1 MTIRVGKSEI
11 NKDIYFLH
19 NTNYTDKK
27 DIRHYHDNLKELDNI
42 GECETKL
49 RIYYNIDNNI
59 ALIILKQIYLK
70 KD

>member
-42 GECETKL
+42 
-49 RIYYNIDNNI
+49 
-59 ALIILKQIYLK
+59 
-70 KD
+70 